1 MRGRLSAAPGLAARR
16 PVPQRLRRTLS
27 TGQTCPFGGQ
37 SPADFIPGAKSVL
50 HSPPMNTQH
59 SLPAHV
65 VRYAA
70 PPTIARFMR
79 SRALYRGIM
88 GPVGSGKSSAC
99 SVELMAKAL
108 AQAPDQTGQRRTRF
122 AVVRNTYRELKDTTL
137 KTWLSWFPEEDFG
150 PFGTT
155 DMTHRLDLALADGTR
170 LLAEVL
176 FRALDKPQDVKKL
189 LSLEL
194 TGAWVNEARELP
206 LSLVEAL
213 GDRVE
218 RFPSA
223 REGGCTWAGVI
234 LDTNP
239 PDTDHWW
246 HRLAEE
252 DRPRNWD
259 FFRQPGGLIEHNGA
273 FFHNPQAEN
282 LDNLPGDFY
291 LRRMAGKHARHIRVY
306 YCGRYGFVQ
315 DGMPVYPEFDE
326 ARDVAQNELETISGL
341 PLYVGLDFGLTPAA
355 ALAQKLPDGRWRYLD
370 ELVTQNMGMVRFAAL
385 LNDLLR
391 SRYPGLTPVIWGD
404 PAGMARAQTDE
415 RTPYDILRANGLHAR
430 PTNTNDPL
438 LRREAMAAALARSI
452 DELPG
457 LSLSPRCTTLIRGM
471 AGAWRY
477 RRLAVAGH
485 ERYDETPEKS
495 RFSHICEAAQYLLVG
510 AGEGQRLLT
519 PEGPAKDRQAKAL
532 TGR

>member
-1 MRGRLSAAPGLAARR
+1 MNATPPESLLMRY
-16 PVPQRLRRTLS
+16 
-27 TGQTCPFGGQ
+27 C
-37 SPADFIPGAKSVL
+37 
-50 HSPPMNTQH
+50 
-59 SLPAHV
+59 
-65 VRYAA
+65 A
-70 PPTIARFMR
+70 PPTIARFMA
-79 SRALYRGIM
+79 SRALYRGLM

-99 SVELMAKAL
+99 SVELLAKAV
-108 AQAPDQTGQRRTRF
+108 AQAPDAGGLRRTRF

-137 KTWLSWFPEEDFG
+137 KTWLAWFPEDGFG
-150 PFGTT
+150 PFALT
-155 DMTHRLDLALADGTR
+155 DMTHRLNLALADGTR
-170 LLAEVL
+170 LVCEVL

-218 RFPSA
+218 RFPPA
-223 REGGCTWAGVI
+223 REGGCSWSGVI

-252 DRPRNWD
+252 AKPEGWD
-259 FFRQPGGLIEHNGA
+259 FFRQPGGLVEVNGA
-273 FFHNPQAEN
+273 FQSNPQAEN
-282 LDNLPGDFY
+282 LEHLPKDFY
-291 LRRMAGKHARHIRVY
+291 LRRMAGKSVRHVRVY

-326 ARDVAQNELETISGL
+326 ARHVSLAPLDPVDGL

-355 ALAQKLPDGRWRYLD
+355 ALAQRLPDGRWRYLD

-385 LNDLLR
+385 LSDLLR
-391 SRYPGLTPVIWGD
+391 TRYPGLSPVIWGD

-415 RTPYDILRANGLHAR
+415 RTPYDILRAGGLQAR
-430 PTNTNDPL
+430 PTSTNDPL
-438 LRREAMAAALARSI
+438 LRREAMAAALSRSI
-452 DELPG
+452 DGAPG
-457 LSLSPRCTTLIRGM
+457 LLLSPRCGTLIRGM

-477 RRLAVAGH
+477 RRLLVSGQ
-485 ERYDETPEKS
+485 ERFDESPEKN

-510 AGEGQRLLT
+510 AGEGRRLLT
-519 PEGPAKDRQAKAL
+519 PEGPARQRQAKAVN
-532 TGR
+532 GR

>member
-1 MRGRLSAAPGLAARR
+1 MNATPAAFLRIR
-16 PVPQRLRRTLS
+16 YVP
-27 TGQTCPFGGQ
+27 
-37 SPADFIPGAKSVL
+37 
-50 HSPPMNTQH
+50 
-59 SLPAHV
+59 
-65 VRYAA
+65 
-70 PPTIARFMR
+70 PPTVARFMA
-79 SRALYRGIM
+79 SRALYRGLM

-108 AQAPDQTGQRRTRF
+108 AQAPDAGGLRRTRF

-137 KTWLSWFPEEDFG
+137 KTWLSWFPEDEFG
-150 PFGTT
+150 PFGLT
-155 DMTHRLDLALADGTR
+155 DMTHRLDLGLEDGTR
-170 LLAEVL
+170 LRAEVL

-223 REGGCTWAGVI
+223 REGGCSWAGVI

-252 DRPRNWD
+252 ARPAGWD
-259 FFRQPGGLIEHNGA
+259 FFRQPGGLVEVGGV
-273 FFHNPQAEN
+273 FRPNPRAEN
-282 LDNLPGDFY
+282 LEHLPGDFY
-291 LRRMAGKHARHIRVY
+291 LRRMAGKSPRHVRVY

-326 ARDVAQNELETISGL
+326 ARHVSLAPLDPVDGL

-355 ALAQKLPDGRWRYLD
+355 ALAQRLADGRWRYLD
-370 ELVTQNMGMVRFAAL
+370 ELVTENMGMVRFAAL
-385 LNDLLR
+385 LRDLLR
-391 SRYPGLTPVIWGD
+391 TRYPGLKPVIWGD

-415 RTPYDILRANGLHAR
+415 RTPYDILRAGGLSAR
-430 PTNTNDPL
+430 PTSTNDPL
-438 LRREAMAAALARSI
+438 LRREAMAAALSRDI
-452 DELPG
+452 GGQPG
-457 LSLSPRCTTLIRGM
+457 LTLSPRCATLIRGM

-477 RRLAVAGH
+477 RRLLVSGQD
-485 ERYDETPEKS
+485 RYDESPEKN
-495 RFSHICEAAQYLLVG
+495 RFSHVCEAAQYLLLG
-510 AGEGQRLLT
+510 AGEDRRLLV
-519 PEGPAKDRQAKAL
+519 PEGPVRPRQAKAVS
-532 TGR
+532 GW